1 LKEKMKNQGLGI
13 LESGGEKFFEGYGEV
28 VAGDAVAERD
38 IDDVLQKLEVSNIG
52 GVESDE
58 ELISEVA
65 SLAADV
71 EDEGTLDDVDE
82 LDLSAGE
89 DEKSAD
95 PVRVYLRQMGTVP
108 LLTREQEVSISQRI
122 ERGQIKTHKAISRS
136 PIAVKELLK
145 IGGELESGALSIRD
159 VVNFSDQADV
169 SEAED
174 KADEYLQ
181 WTLEGVENIRKL
193 FREGLKEWQ
202 KLSAEQKLVRG
213 KQTKKLLRLKRKVAR
228 TRLEISQ
235 EIKNLNLKETARQRL
250 IDAIAAAHK
259 QVREAEREIKKLSD
273 KLENK
278 RIKPEVEKELR
289 RQLSAARRRLKKVEE
304 EHNVSPVEIKRTYQT
319 IVAGEHE
326 TQEAKRE
333 LTEANLRL
341 VVSIA
346 KKYTNRGL
354 QFLDLIQEG
363 NIGLMKAVD
372 KFEWRRGYKFST
384 YATWWIRQA
393 VTRAIADQARTIRIP
408 VHMIETINKLIRTSR
423 ALVQE
428 LGREPTTEE
437 IAVKV
442 DMPVSKVRAVFKLAQ
457 QPISLETP
465 IGEEEDSHLGDFI
478 EDKSRV
484 SPADSVVTTNLRQV
498 TDAVL
503 ATLSPR
509 EEVVIKLRYGLG
521 PHGEEHT
528 LEEVGKNF
536 DVTRERIRQI
546 EAKALRKLRHPS
558 RARLLKAFTD
568 SLQ

>member
-1 LKEKMKNQGLGI
+1 LEEKMKNQGLGL

-38 IDDVLQKLEVSNIG
+38 IDDVLQKLEAATMG
-52 GVESDE
+52 GESDE

-65 SLAADV
+65 SLATDV
-71 EDEGTLDDVDE
+71 DEENTLDEVDE

-122 ERGQIKTHKAISRS
+122 ERGQIKSHKAISRS
-136 PIAVKELLK
+136 PIAVNELLR
-145 IGGELESGALSIRD
+145 IGMELIDGTLSIRD

-181 WTLEGVENIRKL
+181 WTLEGIENIRRH

-202 KLSAEQKLVRG
+202 KLAAEQKLHRG
-213 KQTKKLLRLKRKVAR
+213 KPTKKLLRLKRKVAR

-235 EIKNLNLKETARQRL
+235 EIKNLNLKESARQRL
-250 IDAIAAAHK
+250 IDAIAVAHK
-259 QVREAEREIKKLSD
+259 QVRDAEREIRKLND
-273 KLENK
+273 KLEQK
-278 RIKPEVEKELR
+278 RIKPDVEKELK
-289 RQLSAARRRLKKVEE
+289 RQLNGAKRRLKKVEE
-304 EHNVSPVEIKRTYQT
+304 EYSISIVEIKRTHQT
-319 IVAGEHE
+319 IVAGEAE

-442 DMPVSKVRAVFKLAQ
+442 DMPVSKVRSVFKLAQ

-484 SPADSVVTTNLRQV
+484 SPADSVVTTNLRAV

-521 PHGEEHT
+521 PQGEEHT

-558 RARLLKAFTD
+558 RARLLKAFTEG
-568 SLQ
+568 LQ

>member
-1 LKEKMKNQGLGI
+1 MKNQGLGL

-38 IDDVLQKLEVSNIG
+38 IDDVLQKLEAVTIG

-65 SLAADV
+65 SLTPDTD
-71 EDEGTLDDVDE
+71 EDQTLDEVDE

-108 LLTREQEVSISQRI
+108 LLTREQEVTISQRI
-122 ERGQIKTHKAISRS
+122 ERGQIKSHKAISRS
-136 PIAVKELLK
+136 PIAVGELIK
-145 IGGELESGALSIRD
+145 IGEELADGRLSIRD

-181 WTLEGVENIRKL
+181 WTLEGVENIRKHL
-193 FREGLKEWQ
+193 REGMKEWQ

-235 EIKNLNLKETARQRL
+235 EIKNLNLKESARHRL
-250 IDAIAAAHK
+250 IHAIAAVHK

-273 KLENK
+273 KLEHK
-278 RIKPEVEKELR
+278 RIKPEVEKELK
-289 RQLSAARRRLKKVEE
+289 RQLGAAKRRLKKIEE
-304 EHNVSPVEIKRTYQT
+304 EQNISIVEIKRTHQT
-319 IVAGEHE
+319 IVAGEAE

-372 KFEWRRGYKFST
+372 KFEWRRG
-384 YATWWIRQA
+384 
-393 VTRAIADQARTIRIP
+393 
-408 VHMIETINKLIRTSR
+408 
-423 ALVQE
+423 
-428 LGREPTTEE
+428 
-437 IAVKV
+437 
-442 DMPVSKVRAVFKLAQ
+442 
-457 QPISLETP
+457 
-465 IGEEEDSHLGDFI
+465 
-478 EDKSRV
+478 
-484 SPADSVVTTNLRQV
+484 
-498 TDAVL
+498 
-503 ATLSPR
+503 
-509 EEVVIKLRYGLG
+509 
-521 PHGEEHT
+521 
-528 LEEVGKNF
+528 
-536 DVTRERIRQI
+536 
-546 EAKALRKLRHPS
+546 
-558 RARLLKAFTD
+558 
-568 SLQ
+568 

>member
-1 LKEKMKNQGLGI
+1 MKNQGLGL

-28 VAGDAVAERD
+28 VASDAVAERD

-71 EDEGTLDDVDE
+71 EDEGTLDEVDE

-136 PIAVKELLK
+136 PIAVKELIR
-145 IGGELESGALSIRD
+145 IGEGLESGHLSIRD

-181 WTLEGVENIRKL
+181 WTLEGVENIRKH
-193 FREGLKEWQ
+193 FKEGLKEWQ
-202 KLSAEQKLVRG
+202 KLAAEQKLVRG

-235 EIKNLNLKETARQRL
+235 EIKNLNLKESARQRL

-259 QVREAEREIKKLSD
+259 EVRAAEREIKKLSD

-278 RIKPEVEKELR
+278 RIKPEVEKELK
-289 RQLSAARRRLKKVEE
+289 RQLSAARRRLKEVEE
-304 EHNVSPVEIKRTYQT
+304 DHAISAVEIKRTYQA
-319 IVAGEHE
+319 IVAGEAE

-333 LTEANLRL
+333 LTEANLR
-341 VVSIA
+341 
-346 KKYTNRGL
+346 
-354 QFLDLIQEG
+354 
-363 NIGLMKAVD
+363 
-372 KFEWRRGYKFST
+372 
-384 YATWWIRQA
+384 
-393 VTRAIADQARTIRIP
+393 P
-408 VHMIETINKLIRTSR
+408 V
-423 ALVQE
+423 
-428 LGREPTTEE
+428 
-437 IAVKV
+437 
-442 DMPVSKVRAVFKLAQ
+442 
-457 QPISLETP
+457 
-465 IGEEEDSHLGDFI
+465 
-478 EDKSRV
+478 
-484 SPADSVVTTNLRQV
+484 
-498 TDAVL
+498 
-503 ATLSPR
+503 
-509 EEVVIKLRYGLG
+509 
-521 PHGEEHT
+521 
-528 LEEVGKNF
+528 
-536 DVTRERIRQI
+536 
-546 EAKALRKLRHPS
+546 
-558 RARLLKAFTD
+558 
-568 SLQ
+568 

>member
-1 LKEKMKNQGLGI
+1 MKKQGLDL
-13 LESGGEKFFEGYGEV
+13 LETGGEKFYEGYGEV
-28 VAGDAVAERD
+28 VSGDPVSERD
-38 IDDVLQKLEVSNIG
+38 IDDVLQKLEAATIG
-52 GVESDE
+52 AVESDE

-65 SLAADV
+65 SLATDV
-71 EDEGTLDDVDE
+71 EEEGTLDEVDD

-136 PIAVKELLK
+136 PIAVKELIR
-145 IGGELESGALSIRD
+145 IGEELQAGHLSIRD

-181 WTLEGVENIRKL
+181 WTLEGVENIRKH
-193 FREGLKEWQ
+193 FKEGLKEWE
-202 KLSAEQKLVRG
+202 KLAAEQKLTRG
-213 KQTKKLLRLKRKVAR
+213 KASKK
-228 TRLEISQ
+228 
-235 EIKNLNLKETARQRL
+235 LNLKESARLRL
-250 IDAIAAAHK
+250 IDAIASAHK
-259 QVREAEREIKKLSD
+259 EVRSAEREIKKLSD

-278 RIKPEVEKELR
+278 RIKPDAEKEYK
-289 RQLSAARRRLKKVEE
+289 RQLLAAKRRLKKLEE
-304 EHNVSPVEIKRTYQT
+304 EHSISVVEIKRTHQS
-319 IVAGEHE
+319 IVAGEAE

-393 VTRAIADQARTIRIP
+393 VTRAIAD
-408 VHMIETINKLIRTSR
+408 
-423 ALVQE
+423 
-428 LGREPTTEE
+428 
-437 IAVKV
+437 
-442 DMPVSKVRAVFKLAQ
+442 
-457 QPISLETP
+457 
-465 IGEEEDSHLGDFI
+465 
-478 EDKSRV
+478 
-484 SPADSVVTTNLRQV
+484 
-498 TDAVL
+498 
-503 ATLSPR
+503 
-509 EEVVIKLRYGLG
+509 
-521 PHGEEHT
+521 
-528 LEEVGKNF
+528 
-536 DVTRERIRQI
+536 
-546 EAKALRKLRHPS
+546 
-558 RARLLKAFTD
+558 
-568 SLQ
+568 